1 MKKIS
6 LSLLAALVGSLG
18 LTNARALGPDSF
30 PAVEPRG
37 LAEAP
42 LYFEANH
49 GQTDSDA
56 RFIARGKDCTVFL
69 SPTAATLRVSHA
81 GKMRNV
87 RLTLVGASAHAE
99 ISGIDEL
106 PGRANYFIGASAA
119 QWQTG
124 VPLFARVQLAQVYPG
139 IDVVYYPDRAARLE
153 YDFLL
158 QPGADPRQIAL
169 NITGADRVR
178 LDAAGNLVVKIGG
191 EEIREHQPVIYQTV
205 NGVRREIRGGYRLT
219 GRTTAGFWLGEYDR
233 ALPLVIDPV
242 LSFSS
247 YLGGKRGDN
256 GWDITTDPNGNVYV
270 CGDTF
275 STDLRTNVTSGA
287 FRTNYA
293 GTQGSAQYGDAF
305 VAKFLPTPSN
315 TLTLAYLT
323 YLGGK
328 GQESARGIAADA
340 EGNAYVTGFTDSPN
354 FPVTTNAAFAKISG
368 RNNTALGTYRV
379 DAFVTKLGPAG
390 TNLVYSTYLGGGE
403 RDAGNA
409 IAIHDGNAF
418 VTGFTESTNFPVV
431 TNLLG
436 GATRV
441 VQNRFGGVRDIFV
454 TEVGPMGTNLVY
466 STYLGGTNQESAY
479 SIAVDNA
486 GRAYLTGYTLSTNF
500 PTVSNNHSL
509 LNGQTNRTGFYDAF
523 FTEISTNGDFIS
535 FSTYLGGEHSD
546 VGLRLALDQANEGD
560 SAYITGYTF
569 STNFPVSKVIT
580 NTRTWTNPQTN
591 GFADIF
597 VTKFV
602 RASPG
607 GAFPTNN
614 FAYSV
619 VFGGRTTD
627 QPAGLAVDASGNAIL
642 TGFTSSTNL
651 FNIYVATNY
660 FTFTTNLGVIKTNH
674 IFLTNYDTG
683 ANILDA
689 SSRTAKKT
697 KSNTNNVFVAVLN
710 ADASAFTYAAL
721 FGGNGNDVAH
731 GLALDLSR
739 TNLYLVGVTSST
751 NFPSV
756 SALQARSAN
765 PLNTNDVFILSINLA
780 ANFPA
785 LQRRTVVHAP
795 GPDLLITQANG
806 HVTLVWP
813 DTQPV
818 LTLESSPQLVPA
830 DWQPVLAVPSLL
842 DGSRSVTLP
851 ATNPSGYFRLR
862 EAALPSLS
870 TPQKE

>member
-6 LSLLAALVGSLG
+6 LSLLAALVGGLG

-30 PAVEPRG
+30 PAMEPRG

-42 LYFEANH
+42 LYFEANC

-56 RFIARGKDCTVFL
+56 RFIARGKDCTVYL

-81 GKMRNV
+81 GKIRNV
-87 RLTLVGASAHAE
+87 RLTLVGATAHAD
-99 ISGIDEL
+99 IAGLDEL

-124 VPLFARVQLAQVYPG
+124 VPLFARVQLTQVYPG

-178 LDAAGNLVVKIGG
+178 LDAAGNLVLKIGG
-191 EEIREHQPVIYQTV
+191 EEIREHAPVIYQTV
-205 NGVRREIRGGYRLT
+205 NGVRREIRGGYRLN
-219 GRTTAGFWLGEYDR
+219 GKNTAGFRLGEYDR
-233 ALPLVIDPV
+233 TLPLVIDPV

-275 STDLRTNVTSGA
+275 STDLRTNVTSPA

-293 GTQGSAQYGDAF
+293 GTQGSGQYGDAF
-305 VAKFLPTPSN
+305 VAKFLPTPGN
-315 TLTLAYLT
+315 TRSPLTLAYLT

-354 FPVTTNAAFAKISG
+354 FPTTTNAVFTKLSG

-431 TNLLG
+431 TNFLG

-441 VQNRFGGVRDIFV
+441 VQNHFGGVRDIFV
-454 TEVGPMGTNLVY
+454 TEVGPLGTNLVY

-486 GRAYLTGYTLSTNF
+486 GRAYLTGYTLSTNY
-500 PTVSNNHSL
+500 PTFNTHHTQ
-509 LNGQTNRTGFYDAF
+509 LNGSTNRTSFFDAF
-523 FTEISTNGDFIS
+523 FTEISTNGNALAY
-535 FSTYLGGEHSD
+535 STYLGGENSD
-546 VGLRLALDQANEGD
+546 VGLRLALDQANTGD
-560 SAYITGYTF
+560 RVYITGYTF
-569 STNFPVSKVIT
+569 STNFPVSTVIT
-580 NTRTWTNPQTN
+580 NTRAWTNPQTN

-597 VTKFV
+597 VTKFA
-602 RASPG
+602 RISANGS
-607 GAFPTNN
+607 FPTNN
-614 FAYSV
+614 FGYSV

-627 QPAGLAVDASGNAIL
+627 EPTGLAVDSSGNAIL

-651 FNIYVATNY
+651 FDVYVATNFY
-660 FTFTTNLGVIKTNH
+660 TFKTNLGVITTNH

-697 KSNTNNVFVAVLN
+697 KANTNNVFVAVLN

-721 FGGNGNDVAH
+721 FGGDGNDVAH
-731 GLALDLSR
+731 GLALDP
-739 TNLYLVGVTSST
+739 TQTTLYIAGVTTST

-756 SALQARSAN
+756 AALQARSAN
-765 PLNTNDVFILSINLA
+765 PLNTNDVFILAISLA

-785 LQRRTVVHAP
+785 FQHRTLTHAP
-795 GPDLLITQANG
+795 SPELRITQAG
-806 HVTLVWP
+806 GQVTLVWP
-813 DTQPV
+813 DTDPV
-818 LTLESSPQLVPA
+818 LTLESSPQLAPTN
-830 DWQPVLAVPSLL
+830 WQPVSLLPSLQ
-842 DGSRSVTLP
+842 DGWRSVTLP

-862 EAALPSLS
+862 EVAQPTLA
-870 TPQKE
+870 TP